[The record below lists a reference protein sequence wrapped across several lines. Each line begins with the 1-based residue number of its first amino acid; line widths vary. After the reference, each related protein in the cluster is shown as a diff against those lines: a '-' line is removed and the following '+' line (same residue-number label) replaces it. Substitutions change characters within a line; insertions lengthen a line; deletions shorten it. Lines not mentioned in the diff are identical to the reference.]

1 MAKQLVSASD
11 LMLGI
16 SKDWRSETDDAPAD
30 FFDEKLKE
38 NVRTQIEKGP
48 DQGLKAANKALHK
61 AIRASRKSRKP
72 PDAAQSHR
80 RVAFEETST
89 KQFHHR
95 FRAKQERRY
104 ISELHPMGTDGLP
117 DVKAQSVS
125 DPSDLTAHTTRYYS
139 TLMSPKH
146 SDPGNAALLTGK
158 LHQRRLSEK
167 SRKKLEGKITEG
179 EVAAAIKRMAKNK
192 ACGPDGIPAEYFHAM
207 SSTIACDSS

>member
-89 KQFHHR
+89 KQFHNR
-95 FRAKQERRY
+95 FRAKQEKRF
-104 ISELHPMGTDGLP
+104 IPELYPMGPDHLP
-117 DVKAQSVS
+117 DSKATPVA
-125 DPSDLTAHTTRYYS
+125 DPEGMWLILKRPPHTTQNS
-139 TLMSPKH
+139 
-146 SDPGNAALLTGK
+146 
-158 LHQRRLSEK
+158 
-167 SRKKLEGKITEG
+167 
-179 EVAAAIKRMAKNK
+179 
-192 ACGPDGIPAEYFHAM
+192 
-207 SSTIACDSS
+207 